1 MEGVEKN
8 ANDPLLVDKGEGGSL
23 KVDKRWG
30 GRGRRGWIKKSLMWI
45 LLISKK
51 WIREA
56 IPKRNLF
63 LFGFFPKGPVF
74 LERFEELFKNLIL
87 Y

>member
-30 GRGRRGWIKKSLMWI
+30 GRGLPWCWEGLPWPWKVWSAQGLSKNISHLGVRDIIPPPLM
-45 LLISKK
+45 
-51 WIREA
+51 RA
-56 IPKRNLF
+56 P
-63 LFGFFPKGPVF
+63 PGPPHRAPPIGV
-74 LERFEELFKNLIL
+74 
-87 Y
+87 